1 MKTKISLPFSVVFEK
16 SDMTGDM
23 NKDTLETRIA
33 GPSYYV
39 DFDYFTEYSVE
50 GGYVEAEPNNKYDP
64 NAIAIYHDSGKCV
77 GHIAK
82 ECISKVKEFTDGETA
97 PCLIYIAPCMGRNGE
112 KRLKGVVRI
121 FRCFEGESEYV
132 SKMLEHFIVVY
143 TLRLDDEMKK
153 FQAKL
158 EEIDKIQSLSNFSK
172 DDRSDVADS
181 DSDADDPTADDA
193 FDDENDDLTD
203 DDAFDDEDDDL
214 TDDDAFDDEDDDLTD
229 DDAFDDED
237 DDLTD
242 DDDSDDDDDNS
253 DDDSAMMLM
262 MMTMMK

>member
-1 MKTKISLPFSVVFEK
+1 MKSKISLKFSVVFDR

-23 NKDTLETRIA
+23 DKDTLETRIA

-39 DFDYFTEYSVE
+39 EFDDFTEYSIG
-50 GGYVEAEPNNKYDP
+50 GGYVEAEPDNKYDP

-97 PCLIYIAPCMGRNGE
+97 PCLIYIAPCMGRDGE

-132 SKMLEHFIVVY
+132 KQVLEHFINVY
-143 TLRLDDEMKK
+143 TLKLDDELKK

-158 EEIDKIQSLSNFSK
+158 EEINKILSLSNFNK
-172 DDRSDVADS
+172 DYRLDDDNIGL
-181 DSDADDPTADDA
+181 DADDSADEDP
-193 FDDENDDLTD
+193 FDD
-203 DDAFDDEDDDL
+203 
-214 TDDDAFDDEDDDLTD
+214 
-229 DDAFDDED
+229 
-237 DDLTD
+237 D
-242 DDDSDDDDDNS
+242 DDDSVDDDDFDDDDDSTDDDDNS